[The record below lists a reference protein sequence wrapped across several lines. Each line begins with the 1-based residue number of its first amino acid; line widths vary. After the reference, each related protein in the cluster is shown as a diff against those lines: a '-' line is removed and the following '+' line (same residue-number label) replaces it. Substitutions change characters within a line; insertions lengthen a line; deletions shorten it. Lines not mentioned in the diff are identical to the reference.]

1 MKKTFGIIGA
11 GNIGQSMALQLTKAG
26 YPVILGNT
34 RGPESLKAIVEKLGA
49 RAKAG
54 TLKEA
59 AGADIVLL
67 AIPWLALDSLKEL
80 TDWNGKLVVDSTNQ
94 YLSMDP
100 LKLADLGDQA
110 SSEVVAGL
118 LPGARIVKAFNTLW
132 FKILA
137 ENPREAGGN
146 RVAFYAGD
154 DAAAKTEI
162 AAIIEELGFAAVD
175 IGTLHASKLTEQN
188 GLLGH
193 VNLIRL
199 AYDYNPDQEYK

>member
-34 RGPESLKAIVEKLGA
+34 RGPESLKEIVEKLGPG
-49 RAKAG
+49 AKAG
-54 TLKEA
+54 TTKEA
-59 AGADIVLL
+59 AEADIVLL
-67 AIPWLALDSLKEL
+67 AIPWLALDSLKGL

-100 LKLADLGDQA
+100 LELADLGDQA

-154 DAAAKTEI
+154 DAEAKTEI
-162 AAIIEELGFAAVD
+162 AAIIEDLGFAAADV
-175 IGTLHASKLTEQN
+175 GSLHASKLTEQN

-193 VNLIRL
+193 FNFIRL
-199 AYDYNPDQEYK
+199 AYDYNPDQDYK